1 MTKEIIDKLEKL
13 DQEMYGVNRQISWN
27 YIAMKNKPTE
37 QIMNDLNRFIGQWIK
52 QIREIKEE
60 MEEVNNGK

>member
-27 YIAMKNKPTE
+27 YIAMKNVPTE
-37 QIMNDLNRFIGQWIK
+37 QIMSDLNRFIGQWIK

-60 MEEVNNGK
+60 MEKKDG

>member
-27 YIAMKNKPTE
+27 YIAMKNVPTE
-37 QIMNDLNRFIGQWIK
+37 QIMSDLNRFIGQWIK

-60 MEEVNNGK
+60 MEEKDG

>member
-60 MEEVNNGK
+60 MDC

>member
-27 YIAMKNKPTE
+27 YIAMRNKPTE
-37 QIMNDLNRFIGQWIK
+37 QIMSDLNRFIGQWIK

-60 MEEVNNGK
+60 MEEKDG